1 MISGLEKL
9 TVLLVDDYEHMGA
22 IIRPMLNSA
31 GVGRT
36 IFVNTGPQAMEAL
49 RQNAIDIAIFDFNI
63 GDLSGS
69 ELTKSIRLAPD
80 SPNPFLPIIMLTGHA
95 ERTRVFEAR
104 DAGVSEFV
112 VKPVTARAVLDR
124 LNAVVARPRPFIRTS
139 DYFGPDRRRR
149 QDPAHAGPWRRK
161 DDENAS
167 ASGAG

>member
-80 SPNPFLPIIMLTGHA
+80 SPNPFLPIIMLTAHS
-95 ERTRVFEAR
+95 ELRRIVEAR
-104 DAGVSEFV
+104 DAGVNEFCR
-112 VKPVTARAVLDR
+112 KPVTAAELLSKISAVIT
-124 LNAVVARPRPFIRTS
+124 RPRPFVRS
-139 DYFGPDRRRR
+139 PDYFGPDRRRKR
-149 QDPAHAGPWRRK
+149 SAHYDGPERR
-161 DDENAS
+161 
-167 ASGAG
+167 SGAAPSVVLPQ